1 MTDNL
6 MKPQPSPIYRW
17 TVLLFISFA
26 MFGNYYIY
34 DSIAPIADMLKSELG
49 FSDMNIGSLYSYY
62 SVAAVIIL
70 IISGPIIDRLGVK
83 ISIFIFSAICSVAAL
98 LMAVS
103 HGLSA
108 SLGISE
114 LYIMLGSRFLLGIG
128 AEPLIVAVTTALAKW
143 FKGKELGFAFG
154 INLTIARLGS
164 FAADWS
170 PTWAK
175 DYFGT
180 WNEPLMVA
188 FFVGLTCII
197 GGIIYWLM
205 EGYADRNYS
214 LGDAGETDKFVFA
227 DLFKFGKSFWYV
239 VILCV
244 TFYSAVFPFRTF
256 AIKFYQEAHGASRE
270 FAGQLNSVLI
280 FASMIATPLFGLL
293 ADKIGKRATMMMI
306 GSVLI
311 LPVFLMLVYSHIT
324 LYIPIFML
332 GIAFSLIPAIM
343 WPSVA
348 YLVEQ
353 KRLGT
358 AYSIMTLIQQIGVF
372 AFNYLLGW
380 SNDIS
385 QASAENP
392 GGYAMGMWILSI
404 LGIVGFIFAY
414 LLRKNELGEHG
425 HGLETGSAK

>member
-1 MTDNL
+1 MNREIT
-6 MKPQPSPIYRW
+6 KPKPSILYRW
-17 TVLLFISFA
+17 IVLIFVSLA

-49 FSDMNIGSLYSYY
+49 FSDMNIGSLNSIYSF
-62 SVAAVIIL
+62 AAVFIL
-70 IISGPIIDRLGVK
+70 IISGPIIDRLGTK
-83 ISIFIFSAICSVAAL
+83 IAIMLFATICSVAAL
-98 LMAVS
+98 ITATS
-103 HGLSA
+103 SD
-108 SLGISE
+108 
-114 LYIMLGSRFLLGIG
+114 LYVMLGSRLLLGIG
-128 AEPLIVAVTTALAKW
+128 AEPLIVAITTALAKW

-164 FAADWS
+164 FTADWS
-170 PTWAK
+170 PTWGSQ
-175 DYFGT
+175 YYT
-180 WNEPLMVA
+180 SWNEPLYVA
-188 FFVGLTCII
+188 FIIGLTCVV

-205 EGYADRNYS
+205 ETYAEKKYELES
-214 LGDAGETDKFVFA
+214 AGEIDKFVFK
-227 DLFKFGKSFWYV
+227 DLFKFNKSFWYI

-270 FAGQLNSVLI
+270 LAGQLNSALI

-293 ADKIGKRATMMMI
+293 ADKIGKRATMMMV

-311 LPVFLMLVYSHIT
+311 LPVYLMMVYSGIS
-324 LYIPIFML
+324 LYVPIIML

-348 YLVEQ
+348 YLVKQ
-353 KRLGT
+353 NRLGT
-358 AYSIMTLIQQIGVF
+358 AYSIMTLIQQLGVF

-385 QASAENP
+385 GASAENP
-392 GGYAMGMWILSI
+392 MGYAMGMWILSI
-404 LGIVGFIFAY
+404 LGVIGFVFAY
-414 LLRKNELGEHG
+414 LLRKTEMGPDG
-425 HGLETGSAK
+425 HGLEKGISN

>member
-1 MTDNL
+1 MSEMIT
-6 MKPQPSPIYRW
+6 KPKPSPFYRW
-17 TVLLFISFA
+17 TVLVFVSLA

-49 FSDMNIGSLYSYY
+49 FTDVNIGSLNSIYSF
-62 SVAAVIIL
+62 AAVFIL

-83 ISIFIFSAICSVAAL
+83 ISIMVFATICSIAAL
-98 LMAVS
+98 ITATS
-103 HGLSA
+103 SD
-108 SLGISE
+108 
-114 LYIMLGSRFLLGIG
+114 LYVMLGSRLLLGIG
-128 AEPLIVAVTTALAKW
+128 AEPLIVAITTALAKW

-164 FAADWS
+164 FTADWS
-170 PTWAK
+170 PTWGSSF
-175 DYFGT
+175 YT
-180 WNEPLMVA
+180 SWNEPLYIA
-188 FFVGLTCII
+188 FIIGLTCIV
-197 GGIIYWLM
+197 GGIIYWGM
-205 EGYADRNYS
+205 ESYAEKRYS
-214 LGDAGETDKFVFA
+214 LGEASETDKFVFA
-227 DLFKFGKSFWYV
+227 DLFKFNKSFWYI

-270 FAGQLNSVLI
+270 LAGQLNSALI

-293 ADKIGKRATMMMI
+293 ADKIGKRATMMMM
-306 GSVLI
+306 GSILI
-311 LPVFLMLVYSHIT
+311 LPVYLMLVYSGIS
-324 LYIPIFML
+324 LYVPIIML
-332 GIAFSLIPAIM
+332 GVAFSLIPAIM

-353 KRLGT
+353 NRLGT

-385 QASAENP
+385 GASAENP
-392 GGYAMGMWILSI
+392 MGYSMGMWILSI
-404 LGIVGFIFAY
+404 LGIIGFIFAY
-414 LLRKNELGEHG
+414 LLRKNELSSNG
-425 HGLETGSAK
+425 HGLEKGMVN

>member
-1 MTDNL
+1 MIEQQLVGNER
-6 MKPQPSPIYRW
+6 PSKMYRW
-17 TVLLFISFA
+17 AVLILVSLA

-34 DSIAPIADMLKSELG
+34 DSIAPIADMLKADLG
-49 FSDMNIGSLYSYY
+49 FTDTNIGSLNSIYSF
-62 SVAAVIIL
+62 AAVFVL
-70 IISGPIIDRLGVK
+70 IFSGIIIDRIGVR
-83 ISIFIFSAICSVAAL
+83 ISILTFGIICSVAAL
-98 LMAVS
+98 VTAVS
-103 HGLSA
+103 TD
-108 SLGISE
+108 
-114 LYIMLGSRFLLGIG
+114 LYVMLGSRLLLGIG
-128 AEPLIVAVTTALAKW
+128 AEPLIVAITTALAKW

-170 PTWAK
+170 PTWGSSF
-175 DYFGT
+175 YGN
-180 WNEPLMVA
+180 WNEPLYIA
-188 FFVGLTCII
+188 FLIGLTCIV
-197 GGIIYWLM
+197 GGVIYFLM
-205 EGYADRNYS
+205 EKYAERKYT
-214 LGDAGETDKFVFA
+214 LGDAGETDKFVLA
-227 DLFKFGKSFWYV
+227 DVFKFDKTFWYI

-270 FAGQLNSVLI
+270 LAGQLNSALI

-293 ADKIGKRATMMMI
+293 ADKIGKRASMMMF

-311 LPVFLMLVYSHIT
+311 LPVYLLLVYSGIS
-324 LYIPIFML
+324 LYIPIVML

-358 AYSIMTLIQQIGVF
+358 AYALMTLIQQIGVF

-380 SNDIS
+380 SNDT
-385 QASAENP
+385 QGASAANP
-392 GGYAMGMWILSI
+392 EGYAMGMWILSV
-404 LGIVGFIFAY
+404 LGIIGFVFAY
-414 LLRKNELGEHG
+414 LLRKSELAPGN
-425 HGLETGSAK
+425 HGLELGMKKDA

>member
-1 MTDNL
+1 MNNVEI
-6 MKPQPSPIYRW
+6 KKIPSPFYRW
-17 TVLLFISFA
+17 SVLILVSLA

-49 FSDMNIGSLYSYY
+49 FSDVNIGSLYSIY
-62 SVAAVIIL
+62 SFAAVFIL
-70 IISGPIIDRLGVK
+70 IISGPIIDKIGVK
-83 ISIFIFSAICSVAAL
+83 ASILIFGTIASISAL
-98 LMAVS
+98 VTA
-103 HGLSA
+103 LS
-108 SLGISE
+108 SE
-114 LYIMLGSRFLLGIG
+114 YYVMLAGRLLLGFG
-128 AEPLIVAVTTALAKW
+128 AEPLIVAITTALAKW

-170 PTWAK
+170 PTWGSSFY
-175 DYFGT
+175 DN
-180 WNEPLMVA
+180 WSDPLYVA
-188 FFVGLTCII
+188 FIIGLTCLI
-197 GGIIYWLM
+197 GGLTYWFM
-205 EGYADRNYS
+205 ESYAQRNYE
-214 LGDAGETDKFVFA
+214 LGEASETDKFVFS
-227 DLFKFGKSFWYV
+227 DLFNFGKSFWYI

-256 AIKFYQEAHGASRE
+256 AIKFYMEAHGASRE
-270 FAGQLNSVLI
+270 LAGQLNSALI

-293 ADKIGKRATMMMI
+293 ADKIGKRASMMMF
-306 GSVLI
+306 GSILI
-311 LPVFLMLVYSHIT
+311 LPVYLMLVYSGIT
-324 LYIPIFML
+324 LYLPIIML

-348 YLVEQ
+348 YLVKQ
-353 KRLGT
+353 NRLGT

-385 QASAENP
+385 GASAENP

-404 LGIVGFIFAY
+404 LGIIGFVFAY
-414 LLRKNELGEHG
+414 LLRREEKGPNG
-425 HGLETGSAK
+425 HGLEIGMK

>member
-1 MTDNL
+1 MENNSRNSVA
-6 MKPQPSPIYRW
+6 QPSPIYRW
-17 TVLLFISFA
+17 TVLIFVSLA

-49 FSDMNIGSLYSYY
+49 FTDVNIGSLYSIY
-62 SVAAVIIL
+62 SFAAVFIL
-70 IISGPIIDRLGVK
+70 IVSGPIIDRLGVK
-83 ISIFIFSAICSVAAL
+83 ISIMIFAAICSVAAL
-98 LMAVS
+98 ITAIS
-103 HGLSA
+103 
-108 SLGISE
+108 SE
-114 LYIMLGSRFLLGIG
+114 LYIMLAGRLLLGIG

-175 DYFGT
+175 SYYSS
-180 WNEPLMVA
+180 WSEPLYIA
-188 FFVGLTCII
+188 FIIGLTCLV
-197 GGIIYWLM
+197 GGVVYWAM
-205 EGYADRNYS
+205 ESYADKNYK
-214 LGDAGETDKFVFA
+214 LGSASETDKFVFA
-227 DLFKFGKSFWYV
+227 DLFKFNKTFWYI

-270 FAGQLNSVLI
+270 FAGQLNSALI

-311 LPVFLMLVYSHIT
+311 LPVYLMLVYSSIT
-324 LYIPIFML
+324 LYVPIVML

-353 KRLGT
+353 NRLGT
-358 AYSIMTLIQQIGVF
+358 AYSIMTLIQQLGVF

-385 QASAENP
+385 GASAENP
-392 GGYAMGMWILSI
+392 MGYAMGMWILSI
-404 LGIVGFIFAY
+404 LGVIGFVFAY
-414 LLRKNELGEHG
+414 LLRKEELSPRG
-425 HGLETGSAK
+425 HGLETGAA

>member
-1 MTDNL
+1 
-6 MKPQPSPIYRW
+6 
-17 TVLLFISFA
+17 

-49 FSDMNIGSLYSYY
+49 FTDVNIGSLNSIYSF
-62 SVAAVIIL
+62 AAVFVL

-83 ISIFIFSAICSVAAL
+83 KSIMIFATISSIAAL
-98 LMAVS
+98 ITS
-103 HGLSA
+103 LSTD
-108 SLGISE
+108 
-114 LYIMLGSRFLLGIG
+114 LYVMLFSRLLLGIG
-128 AEPLIVAVTTALAKW
+128 SEPLIVAITTALAKW

-164 FAADWS
+164 FTADWS
-170 PTWAK
+170 PTWGSSF
-175 DYFGT
+175 YNS
-180 WNEPLMVA
+180 WSEPLYVA
-188 FFVGLTCII
+188 FIIGLTCIVA
-197 GGIIYWLM
+197 GVIYWVM
-205 EGYADRNYS
+205 ESYAEKKYT
-214 LGDAGETDKFVFA
+214 LGDASETDKFVFA
-227 DLFKFGKSFWYV
+227 DLFKFDKSFWYI

-270 FAGQLNSVLI
+270 FAGQLNSALI

-293 ADKIGKRATMMMI
+293 ADKIGKRATMMML

-311 LPVFLMLVYSHIT
+311 LPVYLMLVYSGIT
-324 LYIPIFML
+324 LYVPIIML

-348 YLVEQ
+348 YLVQ
-353 KRLGT
+353 QNRLGT

-385 QASAENP
+385 GASADNP
-392 GGYAMGMWILSI
+392 EGYAMGMWILSI
-404 LGIVGFIFAY
+404 LGIVGFVFAY
-414 LLRKNELGEHG
+414 LLRKNELGPNG
-425 HGLETGSAK
+425 HGLERGTAS

>member
-6 MKPQPSPIYRW
+6 MKKQPSPFYRW
-17 TVLLFISFA
+17 TVLIFVSLA

-49 FSDMNIGSLYSYY
+49 FSDMNIGSLNSIYSF
-62 SVAAVIIL
+62 AAVFVL

-83 ISIFIFSAICSVAAL
+83 KSIMIFATISSVAAL
-98 LMAVS
+98 ITS
-103 HGLSA
+103 LSTD
-108 SLGISE
+108 
-114 LYIMLGSRFLLGIG
+114 LYVMLGSRLLLGIG
-128 AEPLIVAVTTALAKW
+128 SEPLIVAITTALAKW

-164 FAADWS
+164 FTADWS
-170 PTWAK
+170 PTWASNF
-175 DYFGT
+175 YST
-180 WNEPLMVA
+180 WSEPLYIA
-188 FFVGLTCII
+188 FIIGLTCIV
-197 GGIIYWLM
+197 GGIIYWVM
-205 EGYADRNYS
+205 ESYAEKKYE
-214 LGDAGETDKFVFA
+214 LGSAGETDKFVLG
-227 DLFKFGKSFWYV
+227 DMFKFDKSFWYI

-270 FAGQLNSVLI
+270 FAGQLNSALI

-293 ADKIGKRATMMMI
+293 ADKIGKRATMMMF

-311 LPVFLMLVYSHIT
+311 LPVYLLMVYSNIT
-324 LYIPIFML
+324 LYVPIIML
-332 GIAFSLIPAIM
+332 GLAFSLIPAIM

-348 YLVEQ
+348 YLVKQ
-353 KRLGT
+353 NRLGT

-380 SNDIS
+380 SNDLS
-385 QASAENP
+385 GASAENP
-392 GGYAMGMWILSI
+392 EGYAMGMWILSI
-404 LGIVGFIFAY
+404 LGVIGFVFAY
-414 LLRKNELGEHG
+414 LLRKTELGPNG
-425 HGLETGSAK
+425 HGLESGSAS

>member
-1 MTDNL
+1 MTDNI

-17 TVLLFISFA
+17 TVLIFVSLA

-49 FSDMNIGSLYSYY
+49 FSDVNIGSLNSIY
-62 SVAAVIIL
+62 SVAAVLIL

-83 ISIFIFSAICSVAAL
+83 KSIMIFASICSIAAF
-98 LMAVS
+98 VTFS
-103 HGLSA
+103 S
-108 SLGISE
+108 SE
-114 LYIMLGSRFLLGIG
+114 LYVMLFSRFLLGIG
-128 AEPLIVAVTTALAKW
+128 AEPLIVAITTALAKW
-143 FKGKELGFAFG
+143 FRGKELGFAFG

-170 PTWAK
+170 PTWARG
-175 DYFGT
+175 YYET
-180 WNEPLMVA
+180 WSGPLFVA
-188 FFVGLTCII
+188 FMIGLTCLA
-197 GGIIYWLM
+197 GGIIYWIM
-205 EGYADRNYS
+205 ESYADKKFA
-214 LGDAGETDKFVFA
+214 LGEASETDKFVFS
-227 DLFKFGKSFWYV
+227 DLFKFDKSFWYI

-270 FAGQLNSVLI
+270 FAGQLNSALI

-311 LPVFLMLVYSHIT
+311 LPVYLMLVYSGIS
-324 LYIPIFML
+324 LYVPIIML

-353 KRLGT
+353 NKLGT

-380 SNDIS
+380 ANDTS
-385 QASAENP
+385 AASAQNP
-392 GGYAMGMWILSI
+392 DGYALGMWILSI
-404 LGIVGFIFAY
+404 LGIIGFVFAY
-414 LLRKNELGEHG
+414 LLRKNELGDNG
-425 HGLETGSAK
+425 HGLERGTVNSI

>member
-1 MTDNL
+1 MNQNSYTQISN
-6 MKPQPSPIYRW
+6 QPSPFYRW
-17 TVLLFISFA
+17 TVLLFVSLA

-34 DSIAPIADMLKSELG
+34 DSIAPIADLLKSQLN
-49 FSDMNIGSLYSYY
+49 FTDVNIGSLYSVY

-70 IISGPIIDRLGVK
+70 IVSGPIIDRLGVK
-83 ISIFIFSAICSVAAL
+83 ISIMIFSIICSIAAL
-98 LMAVS
+98 ITA
-103 HGLSA
+103 LS
-108 SLGISE
+108 SE
-114 LYIMLGSRFLLGIG
+114 LYLMLIGRFLLGIG
-128 AEPLIVAVTTALAKW
+128 AEPLIVAITTALAKW

-164 FAADWS
+164 FTADWS
-170 PTWAK
+170 PTWGSAF
-175 DYFGT
+175 YNN
-180 WNEPLMVA
+180 WSEPLFAA
-188 FFVGLTCII
+188 FLIGLTCII
-197 GGIIYWLM
+197 GGLIYWIM
-205 EGYADRNYS
+205 ESFAEKKYT
-214 LGDAGETDKFVFA
+214 LGSANEIDKFVFS
-227 DLFKFGKSFWYV
+227 DLFRFDKTFWYI

-270 FAGQLNSVLI
+270 FAGQLNSALI

-311 LPVFLMLVYSHIT
+311 LPVYLMLIYSGVT
-324 LYIPIFML
+324 LYVPIIML
-332 GIAFSLIPAIM
+332 GISFSLIPAIM

-385 QASAENP
+385 GASAENP
-392 GGYAMGMWILSI
+392 VGYALGMWILSV
-404 LGIVGFIFAY
+404 LGIVGLIFAY
-414 LLRKNELGEHG
+414 LLRKTELSAKG
-425 HGLETGSAK
+425 HGLENGARI

>member
-1 MTDNL
+1 MTENL
-6 MKPQPSPIYRW
+6 MKKQPSPFYRW
-17 TVLLFISFA
+17 TVLIFVSLA

-49 FSDMNIGSLYSYY
+49 FSDVNIGSLNSIYSF
-62 SVAAVIIL
+62 AAVFIL

-83 ISIFIFSAICSVAAL
+83 KAIIIFASISSVAAL
-98 LMAVS
+98 ITSLSTDLYVMLVS
-103 HGLSA
+103 RL
-108 SLGISE
+108 
-114 LYIMLGSRFLLGIG
+114 LLGIG
-128 AEPLIVAVTTALAKW
+128 SEPLIVAITTALAKW

-164 FAADWS
+164 FTADWS
-170 PTWAK
+170 PTWASSF
-175 DYFGT
+175 YST
-180 WNEPLMVA
+180 YSEPLFIA
-188 FFVGLTCII
+188 FIIGLTCIV
-197 GGIIYWLM
+197 GGIIYWVM
-205 EGYADRNYS
+205 ESYAENKYE
-214 LGDAGETDKFVFA
+214 LGSAGETDKFVLA
-227 DLFKFGKSFWYV
+227 DMFKFDKSFWYI

-270 FAGQLNSVLI
+270 FAGQLNSALI

-311 LPVFLMLVYSHIT
+311 LPVYLMLVYSSIS
-324 LYIPIFML
+324 LYVPIIML

-348 YLVEQ
+348 YLVKQ
-353 KRLGT
+353 NRLGT
-358 AYSIMTLIQQIGVF
+358 AYSIMTLIQQLGVF

-385 QASAENP
+385 GASAANP
-392 GGYAMGMWILSI
+392 MGYSMGMWILSI
-404 LGIVGFIFAY
+404 LGIVGFVFAY
-414 LLRKNELGEHG
+414 LLRREELGPNG
-425 HGLETGSAK
+425 HGLEKGTAS

>member
-1 MTDNL
+1 MTDNVSRQ
-6 MKPQPSPIYRW
+6 QPSPIYRW
-17 TVLLFISFA
+17 TVLIFVSLA

-34 DSIAPIADMLKSELG
+34 DSIAPIADMLKSELS
-49 FSDMNIGSLYSYY
+49 FSDVNIGSLYSIY
-62 SVAAVIIL
+62 SFAAVFIL

-83 ISIFIFSAICSVAAL
+83 ISIMVFATICSIAAL
-98 LMAVS
+98 ITS
-103 HGLSA
+103 LS
-108 SLGISE
+108 SE
-114 LYIMLGSRFLLGIG
+114 LYVMLGSRLLLGIG
-128 AEPLIVAVTTALAKW
+128 AEPLIVAITTALAKW

-170 PTWAK
+170 PTWGSS
-175 DYFGT
+175 YYSN
-180 WNEPLMVA
+180 WNEPLYIA
-188 FFVGLTCII
+188 FIIGLTCVV
-197 GGIIYWLM
+197 GGGIYWLM
-205 EGYADRNYS
+205 ESFAEKRYV
-214 LGDAGETDKFVFA
+214 LGEASETDKFVFA
-227 DLFKFGKSFWYV
+227 DLFKFDKSFWYI

-270 FAGQLNSVLI
+270 LAGQLNSALI
-280 FASMIATPLFGLL
+280 FASMIATPFFGLL

-306 GSVLI
+306 GSIMI
-311 LPVFLMLVYSHIT
+311 LPVYLMLVYSGMS
-324 LYIPIFML
+324 LYVPIIML

-348 YLVEQ
+348 YLVQ
-353 KRLGT
+353 QNRLGT

-385 QASAENP
+385 EASASNP
-392 GGYAMGMWILSI
+392 GGYEMGMWILSI
-404 LGIVGFIFAY
+404 LGIIGLVFAY
-414 LLRKNELGEHG
+414 LLRKEELGPNG
-425 HGLETGSAK
+425 HGLEKVSAS